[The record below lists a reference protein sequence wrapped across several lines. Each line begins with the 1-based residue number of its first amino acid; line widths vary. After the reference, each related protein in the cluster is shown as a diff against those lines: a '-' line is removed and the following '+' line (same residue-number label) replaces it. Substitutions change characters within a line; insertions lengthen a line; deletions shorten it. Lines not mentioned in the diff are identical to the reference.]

1 MCFLIILEA
10 GKSKFRGPV
19 GWLPDERRYWD
30 LIQQNAKSKWKLTLM
45 TSHLLKCSTMYVIIS
60 GPDFYISYLFI
71 AVTKY
76 LPRRRL
82 RKA

>member
-10 GKSKFRGPV
+10 GKSKFRGSV
-19 GWLPDERRYWD
+19 GWLPAERRYWD
-30 LIQQNAKSKWKLTLM
+30 LIQQNAKSKWKLTFM
-45 TSHLLKCSTMYVIIS
+45 TSHLLKCSTMYIIIS
-60 GPDFYISYLFI
+60 GPDFL